1 MGSYANDQLWQ
12 VAIVASGKFLAA
24 LLFHVE
30 IFPIV
35 SIEETLAEK
44 AAGKTDK
51 IAFLSKFSNLILSLS
66 QEQLGNSSNFPQ
78 P

>member
-1 MGSYANDQLWQ
+1 MYWDK
-12 VAIVASGKFLAA
+12 KFGVIC
-24 LLFHVE
+24 LFHVE
-30 IFPIV
+30 IFPRV

-66 QEQLGNSSNFPQ
+66 QEQLGNTSNFPQ
-78 P
+78 PWPTNMLKST